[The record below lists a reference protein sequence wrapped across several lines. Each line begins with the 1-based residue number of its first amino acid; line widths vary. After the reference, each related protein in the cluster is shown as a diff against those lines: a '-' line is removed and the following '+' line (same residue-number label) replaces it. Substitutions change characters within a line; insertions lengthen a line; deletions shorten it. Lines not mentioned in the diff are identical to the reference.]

1 MRDPSLFYTL
11 VFDIETIPDV
21 DGLYR
26 LDFID
31 EPTAEQADAYIAT
44 RDNPFLP
51 HHLQK
56 IVAISCVLEAYS
68 PYSTNSPID
77 EFNIKKFHVN
87 SLCDMNA
94 SEAEIIQ
101 KFFNLVDTY
110 TPQLVSW
117 NGGGF
122 DLPVL
127 QQRGLIHGVEAMTY
141 WDLGERNTEKSKSFK
156 WNNYISRYHLRHL
169 DLMDV
174 LATYQPKANAGLEAM
189 ARLCGL
195 PGKLGMS
202 GDQVWGA
209 YQNNQLA
216 EIRAYCETDVVN
228 TYLLYKRFN
237 AMRFAQMQHYPAVL
251 AHVKTHL
258 EELVAASAEKNQ
270 HWAKY
275 LEVLETLR
283 PKI

>member
-1 MRDPSLFYTL
+1 MRESYHYSLI
-11 VFDIETIPDV
+11 FDTETIPDI
-21 DGLYR
+21 DALYR
-26 LDFID
+26 LGFID
-31 EPTAEQADAYIAT
+31 EPSIEQADVYIAS

-68 PYSTNSPID
+68 PHD
-77 EFNIKKFHVN
+77 EFNIQKIHVN
-87 SLCDMNA
+87 SLCDEDATEA
-94 SEAEIIQ
+94 SMIQ
-101 KFFNLVDTY
+101 KFFQLIDHY

-117 NGGGF
+117 NGSGF

-127 QQRGLIHGVEAMTY
+127 QQRAMIHGVEATTY

-174 LATYQPKANAGLEAM
+174 LAGYQPKANAGLEAM

-202 GDQVWGA
+202 GDQVWAA
-209 YQNNQLA
+209 YQNKQLA
-216 EIRAYCETDVVN
+216 EIRAYCETDVIN
-228 TYLLYKRFN
+228 TYLLFKRFN
-237 AMRFAQMQHYPAVL
+237 CMRFAQMQQYPKIVEYVCQHL
-251 AHVKTHL
+251 QSLIDQDIEKTT
-258 EELVAASAEKNQ
+258 
-270 HWAKY
+270 HWQKY
-275 LEVLETLR
+275 LAALALA
-283 PKI
+283 